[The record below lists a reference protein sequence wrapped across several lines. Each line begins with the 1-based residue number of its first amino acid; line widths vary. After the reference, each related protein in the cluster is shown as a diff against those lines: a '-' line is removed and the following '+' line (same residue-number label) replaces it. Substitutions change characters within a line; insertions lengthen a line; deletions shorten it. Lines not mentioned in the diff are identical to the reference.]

1 MIGGRNRDREN
12 MSDYID
18 PSNWL
23 REFPVIT
30 ELVPRIK
37 LAMKESY
44 EQVYKFRSEYKSY
57 LDAFARQKYTN
68 YDDLGANK
76 F

>member
-1 MIGGRNRDREN
+1 

-44 EQVYKFRSEYKSY
+44 EQVYKFRNEYKSY
-57 LDAFARQKYTN
+57 LDAFARQKYTD
-68 YDDLGANK
+68 YDDLGVNK